1 MMRFSILLS
10 LLAAQAAA
18 IAQTTDTSFWRQQW
32 QQRLKLDK
40 THGAVLGGWGVA
52 NVATGIIGA
61 STTSGS
67 HRYFHQMN
75 VGWGVINTGLAY
87 FIRRQV
93 REDQMKATNPAMAR
107 MAQQRIEGLLL
118 LNTGLDIAY
127 VAAGWGFTERAN
139 NMAAGK
145 SRDRALGFGESLMVQ
160 GGFLLVF
167 DVWQYVRHRRQ
178 GKAMEQYDEKQ
189 WTLQP
194 TANGVGLVY
203 RW

>member
-1 MMRFSILLS
+1 MVRFLFFIL

-18 IAQTTDTSFWRQQW
+18 LAQTADTSFWHQQW
-32 QQRLKLDK
+32 QQRIKLDK
-40 THGAVLGGWGVA
+40 THGSVLGGWGLA
-52 NVATGIIGA
+52 NVATGIVGA
-61 STTSGS
+61 NTSGGS

-93 REDQMKATNPAMAR
+93 PKDQAKAPNPAMVR
-107 MAQQRIEGLLL
+107 MAQQRVESLLL
-118 LNTGLDIAY
+118 LNTGLDLAY
-127 VAAGWGFTERAN
+127 VAVGWGVKQRAN

-145 SRDRALGFGESLMVQ
+145 SRDRALGFGESWMVQ

-178 GKAMEQYDEKQ
+178 GKAIAQHDEKQ

-194 TANGVGLVY
+194 VGNGVGLVY